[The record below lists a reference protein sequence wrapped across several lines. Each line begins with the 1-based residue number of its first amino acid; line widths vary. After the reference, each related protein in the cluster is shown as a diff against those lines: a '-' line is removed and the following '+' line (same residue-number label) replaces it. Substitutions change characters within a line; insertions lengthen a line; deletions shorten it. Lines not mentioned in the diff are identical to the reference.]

1 MKLLQK
7 NDYHKVINLL
17 EKLEMNI
24 LFAQD
29 VVYQKVD
36 GKIYVDEIEE
46 PQTIYIIHPYGI
58 SLLFGDC
65 ENEKFNSQF
74 KVYSLNRNNLRT
86 NFVWMIASKNWEEKL
101 SELYKDCSILSKDN
115 VNSLEK
121 GIIEINTRVNFKFN
135 QNKHRPL
142 KNIEISPEIKIMRIN
157 KPILE
162 EMKGNVIPHFFW
174 RNHDSFLENGV
185 GFGLFYQDKLVSTSF
200 AACIRGNYLEIGV
213 ETFGGYKGKGFAEL
227 VCLAIIDYAVE
238 NNFEPIWACRLEN
251 TGSYILAQKVGFEPI
266 LEIPFYRLS
275 N

>member
-121 GIIEINTRVNFKFN
+121 GIVEINTRVNFKFN

-185 GFGLFYQDKLVSTSF
+185 GFGLFYQDKLASTSF

-213 ETFGGYKGKGFAEL
+213 ETFGEYKGKGFAEL